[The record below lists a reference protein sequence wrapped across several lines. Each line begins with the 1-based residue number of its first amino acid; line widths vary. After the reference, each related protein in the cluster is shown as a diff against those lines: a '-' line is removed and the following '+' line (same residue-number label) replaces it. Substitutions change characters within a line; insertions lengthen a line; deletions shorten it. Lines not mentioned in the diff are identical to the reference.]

1 MAYEVV
7 KWSVLPSDPVTRF
20 GKSFNGELFVL
31 FTSVRCWGWEFVEL
45 YLHSPYI
52 FTA

>member
-1 MAYEVV
+1 
-7 KWSVLPSDPVTRF
+7 
-20 GKSFNGELFVL
+20 VL

-52 FTA
+52 FTAWCMVKHRRT